1 MIYRGR
7 SHQETFERELLAR
20 PEHCN
25 RMVSGLYLLT
35 ADTGLW
41 SQVRDSVSI
50 RNIFV
55 EEMRPKHLSAPG
67 YLFFSAAKDVVTGS
81 KTISLT
87 DIADPALL
95 SQQTFLVLTTAL
107 MIRAYGLSAAKR
119 LSA

>member
-7 SHQETFERELLAR
+7 SHQEAFERELLAR
-20 PEHCN
+20 SEHCK
-25 RMVSGLYLLT
+25 RLVSALYLLT
-35 ADTGLW
+35 ADTDLW
-41 SQVRDSVSI
+41 NQVRDSVSI

-55 EEMRPKHLSAPG
+55 EDMRPKHLSAPG